1 MLWKLLWFFAN
12 RQMSKKEIK
21 LMFSDRNNKLIISWW
36 YHQQGV
42 KYFVV
47 FWFNIY
53 DLFFI
58 FLPIQ
63 NLVVYEI

>member
-1 MLWKLLWFFAN
+1 M
-12 RQMSKKEIK
+12 K
-21 LMFSDRNNKLIISWW
+21 LMFSDRNDEEIISWLC
-36 YHQQGV
+36 HQQGV

-47 FWFNIY
+47 FWFNIC

-63 NLVVYEI
+63 NLVVYET